1 MSDRHKR
8 PGCFLTWLPALVAVV
23 VGGLALLG

>member
-8 PGCFLTWLPALVAVV
+8 PGCFLTFLPLISLPLLAAWL
-23 VGGLALLG
+23 LL

>member
-8 PGCFLTWLPALVAVV
+8 PGCFLTVLPLLGIAILLVASA
-23 VGGLALLG
+23 G

>member
-8 PGCFLTWLPALVAVV
+8 PGCFLTALPLLA
-23 VGGLALLG
+23 LALLLALRFS